1 MNIMALFCCYGGA
14 RCERA
19 PFIADGAEPNDSL
32 VFPISI
38 GKAVGLGAPNQPD
51 DVRMIQQALNRFP
64 DSMGGPKPK
73 LSPDGKVGKF
83 TIGAIEK
90 FQRRQLGFTD
100 RKIDPGKRTIN
111 RINELETT
119 VWVTVPERTMKKV
132 YEIIVPE
139 ARACAVAAD
148 AALLS
153 ARLAFLSRPKGLP
166 PPAALTMIN
175 RHFQLDKNPNASRD
189 FEMITRHFRNML
201 ALLSRN
207 QGGFE
212 KTFVPAP
219 GRFSAIRMLTSGV
232 LAMSQSN
239 GVNLKGGLK
248 GKAQDGS
255 DIIIPD
261 DKIMIMVPFTFA
273 TRDEQII
280 TVVHEMAHFLG
291 DPDGSPDVIDDPPSR
306 SSAPSE
312 IAKMPARKRPR
323 LAECYATFA
332 FEARFRREP
341 IRFLV

>member
-1 MNIMALFCCYGGA
+1 MTLFCCYSGA

-19 PFIADGAEPNDSL
+19 PFVADGAEPDDDL

-38 GKAVGLGAPNQPD
+38 GKSVGLGAPND
-51 DVRMIQQALNRFP
+51 REDVRTIQKGLNRFP

-73 LSPDGKVGKF
+73 LVPDGLVGKL

-100 RKIDPGKRTIN
+100 QKVDPDKRTIN
-111 RINELETT
+111 RINELEAT
-119 VWVTVPERTMKKV
+119 VWVTVPSRTMQKV
-132 YEIIVPE
+132 YDKILPE
-139 ARACAVAAD
+139 ARACVLAAD

-153 ARLAFLSRPKGLP
+153 ARLAFLSRRPTS
-166 PPAALTMIN
+166 LTQPSVAMIN
-175 RHFQLDKNPNASRD
+175 RHFQLDRNRNAARD
-189 FEMITRHFRNML
+189 FQMISGHFRNML

-207 QGGFE
+207 LGGAE

-219 GRFSAIRMLTSGV
+219 GRFSAASMLRSGV
-232 LAMSQSN
+232 VALSLSN
-239 GVNLKGGLK
+239 GVNLNGFQKA
-248 GKAQDGS
+248 KAQDGS
-255 DIIIPD
+255 DIEVPN
-261 DKIMIMVPFTFA
+261 DKIMIMVPFTFSSL
-273 TRDEQII
+273 DSQII
-280 TVVHEMAHFLG
+280 TVIHELAHFLG
-291 DPDGSPDVIDDPPSR
+291 DPDGTPDMIDDPPNR

-312 IAKMPARKRPR
+312 IEKMPPQMRPR